1 MSAKATERTR
11 LLEKINE
18 IDKISDREWKTELAE
33 RKLKELEFHDRDRD
47 QSRIEKTISSD
58 TYEKYHGNKKY
69 YLATRRSRQF
79 VKDWIATESKDKVFL
94 DYACGNGGTAIF
106 AAQTGAELSLGFDIS
121 GVSVKNARDAAAAA
135 GLNDNIRF
143 FQADAENTK
152 LPDNSIDA
160 IVCSG
165 MLHHLDLS
173 YAFPE
178 LRRILKPGGKVLAV
192 EALDYNPAIKVYRF
206 LTPDMRTEWEKAH
219 ILNLSDVKF
228 GSRFFDVKE
237 ICYWYGLVMHPEN
250 FLGCS
255 RYLTDLTLYWKRF
268 HMSSVW
274 HGSLHSSCIN
284 GDICEDMND
293 FWGEDTKNM
302 SRASIQL
309 GAENAART

>member
-1 MSAKATERTR
+1 MAKEASERTI
-11 LLEKINE
+11 LLERISE
-18 IDKISDREWKTELAE
+18 IDKISDQEWKSGLAK

-47 QSRIEKTISSD
+47 QSRVEKTISYD
-58 TYEKYHGNKKY
+58 TYEKYYGNKKY

-94 DYACGNGGTAIF
+94 DYACGNGGNAIA
-106 AAQTGAELSLGFDIS
+106 AAQIGAALSLGFDIS
-121 GVSVKNARDAAAAA
+121 GVSVENARNAAGEA

-173 YAFPE
+173 YVFPE

-192 EALDYNPAIKVYRF
+192 EALDYNPAIKLYRF

-228 GSRFFDVKE
+228 ASRFFDVKE
-237 ICYWYGLVMHPEN
+237 TRYWHVAGYAAGKLPWLFPLLDRLDLVLEKIPYAQRMAWIFTFVLE
-250 FLGCS
+250 
-255 RYLTDLTLYWKRF
+255 KRR
-268 HMSSVW
+268 
-274 HGSLHSSCIN
+274 
-284 GDICEDMND
+284 D
-293 FWGEDTKNM
+293 
-302 SRASIQL
+302 
-309 GAENAART
+309 